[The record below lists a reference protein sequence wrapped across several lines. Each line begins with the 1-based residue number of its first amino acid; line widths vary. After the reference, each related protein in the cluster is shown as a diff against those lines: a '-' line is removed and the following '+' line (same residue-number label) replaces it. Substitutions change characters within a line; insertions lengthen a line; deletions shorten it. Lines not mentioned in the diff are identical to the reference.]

1 MTFFVGLHQSSDIYH
16 VRSSWSGFSKAAGG
30 VGRSLS
36 DDFVALSL
44 FGSAAA
50 AAGGSGSSTP
60 TRLLFGGV
68 IDVCCFPYSLVIS
81 TRLEHGMSSDKDT
94 SPDVLFQS

>member
-1 MTFFVGLHQSSDIYH
+1 MFLSADMTFFVGLINQSSDISH
-16 VRSSWSGFSKAAGG
+16 FDSWSDFSKAAGG

-36 DDFVALSL
+36 DVFVALSF

-50 AAGGSGSSTP
+50 AGGGSGSSTS

-68 IDVCCFPYSLVIS
+68 IDVCCWTTIVFPTLVMS
-81 TRLEHGMSSDKDT
+81 TRLEHGMSSD
-94 SPDVLFQS
+94 